1 MSVLTIIYSTLIAP
15 IVIVIVLTT
24 YKHWLNNRKR

>member
-15 IVIVIVLTT
+15 IFIGIVLTT

>member
-1 MSVLTIIYSTLIAP
+1 MIIG
-15 IVIVIVLTT
+15 VVLTT

>member
-15 IVIVIVLTT
+15 IVTGIVLTT